1 MVNNLNNKN
10 QTVKM
15 NASGRVQ
22 GVGFR
27 WATIQ
32 IAQELNISGWVKNE
46 RNGSVTIVASG
57 TNENLEK
64 FISKIKNSP
73 TPFAKVENLHLN
85 YISKIVDK
93 GFNVKY

>member
-1 MVNNLNNKN
+1 MNDKI

-27 WATIQ
+27 WSTIQ
-32 IAQELNISGWVKNE
+32 LAESLNISDWVKNE
-46 RNGSVTIVASG
+46 IDGSVSILASG
-57 TNENLEK
+57 ESENLAQ
-64 FISKIKNSP
+64 FIQKIKNSP
-73 TPFAKVENLHLN
+73 IPFAKVKSLQVN
-85 YISKIVDK
+85 YIAKRVNK

>member
-1 MVNNLNNKN
+1 MNDKI

-27 WATIQ
+27 WSTIQ
-32 IAQELNISGWVKNE
+32 LAESLNISGWVKNE
-46 RNGSVTIVASG
+46 IDGSVSILASG
-57 TNENLEK
+57 ESENLVQ
-64 FISKIKNSP
+64 FIQKIKNSP
-73 TPFAKVENLHLN
+73 TPFAKVKSLQVN
-85 YISKIVDK
+85 YIAKTVNK